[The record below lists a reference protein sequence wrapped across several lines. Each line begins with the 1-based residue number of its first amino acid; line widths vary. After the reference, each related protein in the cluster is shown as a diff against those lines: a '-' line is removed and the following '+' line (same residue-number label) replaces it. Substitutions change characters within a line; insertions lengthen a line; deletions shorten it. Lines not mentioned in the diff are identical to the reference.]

1 MLFGLFVGRSSNRL
15 SRRNFT
21 FLHHYQCACFRQ
33 QYSSPSYSS
42 SYSSYSSDR
51 GRGPSLSNPSVASVL
66 ALRPDPNGAGPQRTQ
81 VTVAGFVRTIRN
93 QKQRSFVELGDG
105 STLYAL
111 QAVVSPSHA
120 KGYVFFFFFF
130 FFLKKNF
137 FFFLFFFFFFLRA
150 KQKKKKKN

>member
-1 MLFGLFVGRSSNRL
+1 MLFGLFVVRSSNRL
-15 SRRNFT
+15 SRRNFP
-21 FLHHYQCACFRQ
+21 FLHYQCACFRQ
-33 QYSSPSYSS
+33 QYSSPSSSYSYSS
-42 SYSSYSSDR
+42 SYSSSSDR

-130 FFLKKNF
+130 
-137 FFFLFFFFFFLRA
+137 
-150 KQKKKKKN
+150 